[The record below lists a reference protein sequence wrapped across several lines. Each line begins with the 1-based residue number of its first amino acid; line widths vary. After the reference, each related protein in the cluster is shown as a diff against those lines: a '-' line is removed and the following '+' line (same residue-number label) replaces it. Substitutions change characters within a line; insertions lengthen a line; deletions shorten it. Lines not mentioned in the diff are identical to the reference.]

1 MLNTLIYEPYKD
13 MYNYYNL
20 ITKINQNYRLYFN
33 KKLKRFEILNIAN
46 NYEICL
52 KFNDFSSKIL
62 DILQK
67 TQTKNSYYIFK
78 SIEEYNEKLETK
90 FAKNIA
96 NNASVRLEDFLNY
109 SKRTNKI
116 LQSDFKKIIEV

>member
-13 MYNYYNL
+13 MYNYYSL
-20 ITKINQNYRLYFN
+20 ITNINKNYRLYFN

-52 KFNDFSSKIL
+52 KFNNFSNKIL

-78 SIEEYNEKLETK
+78 SIEEHNEKLETK

-96 NNASVRLEDFLNY
+96 NNTSVRLEDFLNY